1 MTNDRLRTY
10 TLAAGATTLLA
21 TAGSV
26 SGDIIS
32 SDGAM
37 TITQSNQGGGGDI
50 ELFTFAGVRVQ
61 AANNFQN
68 IAGNW
73 KIREA
78 RIGFSYTQTPG
89 FADRFFAFTGLSVG
103 QTIDE
108 NLVNSSTSTG
118 WATRRTSAKITGGAA
133 ANEPY
138 LDTEGPLV
146 IHENNEGE
154 NSLLAFRIESP
165 IDGSIYFGW
174 IDYTLQV
181 GSPAADEGQTLLDP
195 FVFTVNAWAY
205 NDVAGEGIL
214 AGQNV
219 AAGSS
224 AVPGLS
230 GLAALAIGAA
240 GVRSRRQRVA

>member
-1 MTNDRLRTY
+1 
-10 TLAAGATTLLA
+10 
-21 TAGSV
+21 
-26 SGDIIS
+26 
-32 SDGAM
+32 
-37 TITQSNQGGGGDI
+37 
-50 ELFTFAGVRVQ
+50 
-61 AANNFQN
+61 
-68 IAGNW
+68 
-73 KIREA
+73 
-78 RIGFSYTQTPG
+78 
-89 FADRFFAFTGLSVG
+89 
-103 QTIDE
+103 
-108 NLVNSSTSTG
+108 LVNSSTSTG